1 VAEHDDTQERTEQPT
16 QRRIEQAR
24 EKGQLARSREL
35 ANFGLLLAGGLGV
48 LTLGS
53 GTVAGLAELLER
65 GLTLGWGDGA
75 LAPAAVLTGLRVAS
89 FEALTL
95 LAPVGVLVVAAAL
108 LAPLA
113 LGGWNF
119 SSEALGF
126 KTERLDP
133 AKGLKRVFG
142 VSGLAEL
149 IKALLKLV
157 TIAVAAGTFLSVN
170 QHRLL
175 GLGRQEAPAALQ
187 EAAGLLT
194 DAFLTLCVAL
204 ALIAAVDVPYQIW
217 HHRRQLRMSR
227 QDLKEEYKETE
238 GKPEVRSRIR
248 SLQREVARRRM
259 MQEVPRADVV
269 VTNPSHYAVALRYAP
284 GKMAAPRVVAK
295 GTDLIARRIRDLA
308 VEHAVPVVSAP
319 PLARALH
326 HSTRVGQEIPAGLYH
341 AVAQVLAY
349 VFALRSQGRGGGAAP
364 PPPQDLPI
372 PEELQRPA

>member
-1 VAEHDDTQERTEQPT
+1 MAEHDDTQERTEQPT

-35 ANFGLLLAGGLGV
+35 ANLGLLLAGGLGV

-53 GTVAGLAELLER
+53 GTVAGLAGLLER
-65 GLTLGWGDGA
+65 GLTLGWGEGA
-75 LAPAAVLTGLRVAS
+75 LAPAAVLTGLRAAS
-89 FEALTL
+89 VEALTL

-126 KTERLDP
+126 KAERLDP

-142 VSGLAEL
+142 LGGVAEL

-175 GLGRQEAPAALQ
+175 GLGRQDAAAALQ

-194 DAFLTLCVAL
+194 DAFLTLSVAL

-284 GKMAAPRVVAK
+284 PKMAAPRVVAK
-295 GTDLIARRIRDLA
+295 GTDLIARRIRELA
-308 VEHAVPVVSAP
+308 VEHGVPVVCAP

-349 VFALRSQGRGGGAAP
+349 VLALRRQHRGGGGAP